1 MSVSTIALLFSPAGS
16 SMANPLQIER
26 AMMLIVCYSPPRLS
40 KKRFCRR
47 CQGAFLEFCDPPS
60 LVGKA
65 RPANG
70 IWDMWDNNI
79 LSGEGHR
86 RCRRR
91 SGQFSVIRLVL
102 LFHVSSERQEVLVD
116 FFVCSQRYRD
126 ALYSASMRMYERRQ
140 GRVGMSQSEG
150 ATSCHSGNGKEK
162 Q

>member
-1 MSVSTIALLFSPAGS
+1 MNYVNNLLILASRSSILSVILSRVRMRLVRLDSRQCMVVAILASSRST
-16 SMANPLQIER
+16 
-26 AMMLIVCYSPPRLS
+26 
-40 KKRFCRR
+40 KRFCRR

-91 SGQFSVIRLVL
+91 SPSARRCRRPRCARRWRSPTRAPCAPAPH
-102 LFHVSSERQEVLVD
+102 LFW
-116 FFVCSQRYRD
+116 Y
-126 ALYSASMRMYERRQ
+126 
-140 GRVGMSQSEG
+140 
-150 ATSCHSGNGKEK
+150 
-162 Q
+162 